1 MARRRTRNDT
11 RMARITL
18 TQLPSDMLYCIS
30 VRLFLLDR
38 VKMGVIVNFAS
49 TCRQLRLSRPPAY
62 AGNVVPGNV
71 ERVILGSSTYR
82 FVEAHVQS
90 VSLLTKI
97 SSGFKKLDHLVI
109 VDRLT
114 LRAADLMKHTPFSGR
129 LTTLE
134 VALNINIVSLN
145 FLATYTHLMYL
156 GIAGLPFLCD
166 LSALLHCKLQRLA
179 IVDSTVK
186 DLSFLSQLR
195 MLKRFNLERCCNVPD
210 ISYLRHLTALEWLS
224 IHHCP
229 RITDISCLVE
239 CNRLSYF
246 VMTGFA
252 GNVPPSL
259 YNTVDEIHVYDAEY
273 NNLLHA

>member
-1 MARRRTRNDT
+1 
-11 RMARITL
+11 MARITL

-195 MLKRFNLERCCNVPD
+195 MLKRFNFERCCNVPD
-210 ISYLRHLTALEWLS
+210 I
-224 IHHCP
+224 CP
-229 RITDISCLVE
+229 
-239 CNRLSYF
+239 
-246 VMTGFA
+246 
-252 GNVPPSL
+252 
-259 YNTVDEIHVYDAEY
+259 
-273 NNLLHA
+273 